1 MGKRNLPSFI
11 AVESKLDATQ
21 IQSLTE
27 ICFIPILH
35 HRSTTMDSIYTTM
48 KNFQD
53 VLYQRNESSG
63 ALWCDE
69 GVYCIAKEIQ
79 LLKPSEFN
87 NIWLGMGPFH
97 WSKILMASM
106 GKFLEDSGIAEALY
120 KSGAFLQGATETSIM
135 KG

>member
-1 MGKRNLPSFI
+1 MGKRSIPSFI
-11 AVESKLDATQ
+11 AVESKLDATTT
-21 IQSLTE
+21 QSITE
-27 ICFIPILH
+27 IGFIPILP
-35 HRSTTMDSIYTTM
+35 HRSTTMDSIYSTM

-79 LLKPSEFN
+79 LLRPTEFD

-106 GKFLEDSGIAEALY
+106 GKFLEHSGIAELY
-120 KSGAFLQGATETSIM
+120 TSQEPFFKVLQKLVS
-135 KG
+135 